1 MIMQKLKRVIAKLF
15 IVNYRLTSFENGR
28 YVNRYS
34 DNGKL
39 LFAMA
44 KNLKNAEYWTLYK
57 KGPFGIA
64 EREIDRGS
72 KNEKGENQ

>member
-1 MIMQKLKRVIAKLF
+1 MIMQKLKGIIAKLF

-34 DNGKL
+34 DNGRL

-44 KNLKNAEYWTLYK
+44 KNLKNA
-57 KGPFGIA
+57 
-64 EREIDRGS
+64 
-72 KNEKGENQ
+72 